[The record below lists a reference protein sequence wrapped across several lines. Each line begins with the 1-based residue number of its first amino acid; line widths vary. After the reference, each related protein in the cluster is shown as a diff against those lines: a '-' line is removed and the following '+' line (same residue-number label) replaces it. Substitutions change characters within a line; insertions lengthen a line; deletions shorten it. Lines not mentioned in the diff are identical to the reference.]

1 MRMTMTKAAA
11 GGGLAITGLLNDLS
25 ISLFNVPLTVVFMAF
40 AGAMLS
46 FAYNIEGDEKIS
58 RRKFYGLIV
67 ANTIF
72 ACAAV
77 AVIPQWLGWV
87 WASPKIEGSLALLF
101 AAIARFIVPLLL
113 KFLPDILKRL
123 TKIGEYKQNQDSYGG
138 YSDGPIRYEE
148 PVDHKDHS
156 DEQK

>member
-1 MRMTMTKAAA
+1 MRMTMTKVAA

-25 ISLFNVPLTVVFMAF
+25 ISLFNVPVTVVFMAF

-46 FAYNIEGDEKIS
+46 FAYNVDGDDKIS
-58 RRKFYGLIV
+58 RRKFYGLII

-77 AVIPQWLGWV
+77 AVIPQWMGWV
-87 WASPKIEGSLALLF
+87 WASSKVEGSLALLF

-123 TKIGEYKQNQDSYGG
+123 TKIGEYQQNQDSYGG
-138 YSDGPIRYEE
+138 YSDGPSRYEE
-148 PVDHKDHS
+148 PVETKDYS